1 MIIKGVAYQDYGV
14 YKKELKKVIKE
25 DLRAYFTGRKISLVE
40 NRSLYYLSLSIH
52 IEDLTQ
58 EEQKIAYDI
67 VKEYQDAGDT
77 DIMTDYFD
85 YNFYFNISKIYD

>member
-1 MIIKGVAYQDYGV
+1 MIIKGVVYQDYGV

-25 DLRAYFTGRKISLVE
+25 DLKAYFTGRKISLVE